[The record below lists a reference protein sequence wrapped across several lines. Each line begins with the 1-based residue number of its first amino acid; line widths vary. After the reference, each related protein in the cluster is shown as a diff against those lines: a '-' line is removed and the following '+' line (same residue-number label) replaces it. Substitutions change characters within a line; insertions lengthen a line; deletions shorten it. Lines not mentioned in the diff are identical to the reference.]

1 MAEVKYILSS
11 LAVLSFI
18 LLIAGLIRPVYVIW
32 WMARQNRVRVIKLY
46 GLLLTVFL
54 TLWWLMRA
62 SQPRIQT
69 SAPS

>member
-32 WMARQNRVRVIKLY
+32 WMARQNRIRVIRLY
-46 GLLLTVFL
+46 GLLLTGFL
-54 TLWWLMRA
+54 ALWMFISWIFPLL
-62 SQPRIQT
+62 QT
-69 SAPS
+69 